1 MLNFAVKMIKIHTKK
16 RHKATCFLS
25 LMNFC
30 QTRWKFKD
38 FILKTQNAFETK
50 NALNLRV
57 KFIIAS
63 AKRLFTK
70 TLFSILAKVSAG
82 LNLLKI
88 LLKFHAL
95 KALNLAF
102 YASSFFKNTIFS
114 LQMRQRTSFST
125 TWIWRCTSRETLWIL
140 SAQAQV

>member
-30 QTRWKFKD
+30 QTRDEKFKD
-38 FILKTQNAFETK
+38 FILKKQSAFETK

-63 AKRLFTK
+63 ARLFAK
-70 TLFSILAKVSAG
+70 TQSA
-82 LNLLKI
+82 
-88 LLKFHAL
+88 F
-95 KALNLAF
+95 
-102 YASSFFKNTIFS
+102 
-114 LQMRQRTSFST
+114 
-125 TWIWRCTSRETLWIL
+125 
-140 SAQAQV
+140 

>member
-30 QTRWKFKD
+30 QTRRKFKD
-38 FILKTQNAFETK
+38 FTFKKQSAFDTK
-50 NALNLRV
+50 NALNLRI

-63 AKRLFTK
+63 ARLFAK
-70 TLFSILAKVSAG
+70 TLFSILAKVSAE
-82 LNLLKI
+82 LNLLKF
-88 LLKFHAL
+88 LLKFHAFKVSTL
-95 KALNLAF
+95 ALNLAF

-114 LQMRQRTSFST
+114 LQMRQRTSFSE
-125 TWIWRCTSRETLWIL
+125 I
-140 SAQAQV
+140 